1 MNRKP
6 IFDAVRAMLGRSFSP
21 AEVEALDRAIT
32 QANAG
37 GEPVPGGAPNH
48 VLKNADA
55 FYNAVRK
62 VTGPLDQVQV
72 DIINRLL
79 TAASGHGLGWIA
91 YEFATAWHE
100 ARLKPIEEWGK
111 GKGRDYGKVNS
122 TGKAPYGRGLVQLT
136 WHDNYV
142 RADTELGLNGTLAKN
157 YDRALEPEIA
167 VEILVR
173 GMAKG
178 WFTGKSL
185 GTYIGTGAG
194 ALEEFTDARRI
205 INGTDRAAPIAG
217 IAIQFQDAFIA
228 GGWA

>member
-6 IFDAVRAMLGRSFSP
+6 IFDAVRALLGRGFAP
-21 AEVEALDRAIT
+21 AEVAALDAAIDG
-32 QANAG
+32 AVVS
-37 GEPVPGGAPNH
+37 VPAPAAPTAH
-48 VLKNADA
+48 TLKNPEA
-55 FYNAVRK
+55 FFAAMRK
-62 VTGPLDQVQV
+62 ITGPLDQVQV
-72 DIINRLL
+72 DIVNRLL
-79 TAASGHGLGWIA
+79 AAASSHGLGWIA

-111 GKGRDYGKVNS
+111 GKGREYGKVNS

-142 RADTELGLNGTLAKN
+142 RADTELGLNGALAKN

-167 VEILVR
+167 VKILVL

-185 GTYIGTGAG
+185 ATYIGTGHGTLA
-194 ALEEFTDARRI
+194 EFTNARRI
-205 INGTDRAAPIAG
+205 INGTDKAAMIAG
-217 IAIQFQDAFIA
+217 YASDFQEAFRA